1 MKQLMFCYKVQGG
14 LKIRYTILTDVFV
27 PVEDVISPQKTTLT
41 IVKTDKVQLND
52 IVIIR
57 NNESGAVEY
66 IGYIDTILTRDT
78 TELSCYPLINLFDN
92 DFVLDNQFQETEN
105 KDGTLADSPV
115 DIVQWLTTQITRAFI
130 STDDSLQAFP
140 FIIRRRVD
148 VPVLYKNALDTANLL
163 EAYTDAFIETGVYV
177 IMNEIKYATSAGNV
191 IEGIYCDIYCN
202 REASPYNLRWDNPT
216 IQSIDITDNTFT
228 NYNKIIATEEVP
240 EEELPRDPQRFYF
253 YLLNNNE
260 VTTNP
265 NDTRRIKQVRCK
277 SISFSLAG
285 DASSEEGMTD
295 TEKAEARA
303 KALLLAVYNDLQAPE
318 YNLKIEITMM
328 KNDNLRLYR
337 LVDFVAEDET
347 VYTSN
352 VSKIEIL
359 NDKQI
364 KVTLGA
370 LRNSLTDFKKK
381 VEAI

>member
-14 LKIRYTILTDVFV
+14 LQIRYTILTDAFV
-27 PVEDVISPQKTTLT
+27 PVEDIISPQKTTLT
-41 IVKTDKVQLND
+41 IVKTDKVKLND

-57 NNESGAVEY
+57 DNESGVVEY

-92 DFVLDNQFQETEN
+92 DFVLDNQFSTGTN
-105 KDGTLADSPV
+105 ADGTTTDIPV
-115 DIVQWLTTQITRAFI
+115 DIVQWLATQITRAFI

-140 FIIRRRVD
+140 FVIRRRVNA
-148 VPVLYKNALDTANLL
+148 PVLYKNALDTANLF
-163 EAYTDAFIETGVYV
+163 EAYVDAFIETGVY
-177 IMNEIKYATSAGNV
+177 ILMNEIKYSTGAGNV
-191 IEGIYCDIYCN
+191 IEGIYCDIYSN
-202 REASPYNLRWDNPT
+202 REVSPYNLRWDNPT

-240 EEELPRDPQRFYF
+240 EGEIRDPQRFYF

-265 NDTRRIKQVRCK
+265 NDPRRIKQVRSK
-277 SISFSLAG
+277 SISFSLAS
-285 DASSEEGMTD
+285 DASTEEGMTD
-295 TEKAEARA
+295 EEKAESRA

-318 YNLKIEITMM
+318 YNLKIDISMF
-328 KNDNLRLYR
+328 KNDNLKLYR
-337 LVDFVAEDET
+337 LVDFVAEDGT
-347 VYTSN
+347 IYTSN

-364 KVTLGA
+364 KVTFGA